1 MKYLNKYFNL
11 LRYIGIGLL
20 NFVAMAVR
28 EPAFLFRFGLDER
41 NGCFQGHPI
50 AYENAN
56 TVQFGP
62 VAAGAGSVRKVEGAA
77 IPRGYYSVAG
87 RVVALTSFDVHLFFV
102 HES

>member
-20 NFVAMAVR
+20 NFVAMAVH
-28 EPAFLFRFGLDER
+28 ESAFRRFGLDEG
-41 NGCFQGHPI
+41 NGCFQGHRVG
-50 AYENAN
+50 YEFADV
-56 TVQFGP
+56 VQFGP
-62 VAAGAGSVRKVEGAA
+62 VAVGAGSVRKVEGAA
-77 IPRGYYSVAG
+77 IHQGYYSVAG